1 MFVYL
6 TNPLIYDI
14 EHLQMSN
21 LLMNTVKYT
30 HEIRTFQLK
39 AARYALGFKLQDIAR
54 LTGIAEST
62 VLRMESKDLYS
73 YPKPTK
79 LSTVLKLKKLY
90 ESYGIVFLDPCGLML
105 QPISKVLDGNIP
117 NIIEFTDES
126 STQ

>member
-1 MFVYL
+1 MWYR
-6 TNPLIYDI
+6 TP
-14 EHLQMSN
+14 EMSN
-21 LLMNTVKYT
+21 LLMNNVKYT
-30 HEIRTFQLK
+30 HEITTFQLK

-90 ESYGIVFLDPCGLML
+90 ESYGIVFLESCGLRL
-105 QPISKVLDGNIP
+105 QPISKVLEGNIP
-117 NIIEFTDES
+117 EIIEFKDENS
-126 STQ
+126 

>member
-1 MFVYL
+1 
-6 TNPLIYDI
+6 
-14 EHLQMSN
+14 
-21 LLMNTVKYT
+21 MNNVKYT
-30 HEIRTFQLK
+30 HEITTFQLK

-90 ESYGIVFLDPCGLML
+90 ESYGIVFLESCGLRL
-105 QPISKVLDGNIP
+105 QPISKVLEGNIP
-117 NIIEFTDES
+117 EIIEFKDENS
-126 STQ
+126 